1 MKEVRISG
9 QSLDDC
15 FEEVCYVK
23 ANAVQSMYIS
33 ILAETDAIKNCLGDS
48 YIQKAILDSKIKTV
62 NILCENIDT
71 SKDFTIGDE
80 VIIVDGS
87 IAAKK
92 RESEKVS
99 EISKRYEDSDM
110 NDYLKSRRD
119 PLKESDNS
127 VSLDPPK

>member
-71 SKDFTIGDE
+71 SKDFVIGDE
-80 VIIVDGS
+80 TIVIDGS

-99 EISKRYEDSDM
+99 EISRRYEDSDM
-110 NDYLKSRRD
+110 NEYLKSRRD
-119 PLKESDNS
+119 NETVLF
-127 VSLDPPK
+127 

>member
-1 MKEVRISG
+1 MKKVRISG

-33 ILAETDAIKNCLGDS
+33 LLAETDAIKNCLGDS

-119 PLKESDNS
+119 NETVLF
-127 VSLDPPK
+127 

>member
-99 EISKRYEDSDM
+99 EISKRYEDSDI

-119 PLKESDNS
+119 NETVLF
-127 VSLDPPK
+127 

>member
-1 MKEVRISG
+1 M
-9 QSLDDC
+9 
-15 FEEVCYVK
+15 
-23 ANAVQSMYIS
+23 
-33 ILAETDAIKNCLGDS
+33 
-48 YIQKAILDSKIKTV
+48 DSKIKTV

-71 SKDFTIGDE
+71 SKDFVIGDE
-80 VIIVDGS
+80 IIIIDGS

-119 PLKESDNS
+119 NETILF
-127 VSLDPPK
+127 

>member
-23 ANAVQSMYIS
+23 ADTVQSMYIS
-33 ILAETDAIKNCLGDS
+33 LLAETDAIKNCLGDS
-48 YIQKAILDSKIKTV
+48 HIQKAILDSKIKTV

-71 SKDFTIGDE
+71 SKDFVIGDE
-80 VIIVDGS
+80 IIIIDSSV
-87 IAAKK
+87 AAKK

-119 PLKESDNS
+119 NETVLF
-127 VSLDPPK
+127 

>member
-71 SKDFTIGDE
+71 SKDFVIGDE
-80 VIIVDGS
+80 TIVIDGS

-99 EISKRYEDSDM
+99 EISRRYEDSDM
-110 NDYLKSRRD
+110 NEYLKSRRD
-119 PLKESDNS
+119 NETVLS
-127 VSLDPPK
+127 

>member
-9 QSLDDC
+9 QSLDHC

-71 SKDFTIGDE
+71 SKDFVIGDE
-80 VIIVDGS
+80 TIVIDGS

-99 EISKRYEDSDM
+99 EISRRYEDSDM
-110 NDYLKSRRD
+110 NEYLKSRRD
-119 PLKESDNS
+119 NETVLF
-127 VSLDPPK
+127 

>member
-119 PLKESDNS
+119 NETVLF
-127 VSLDPPK
+127 

>member
-1 MKEVRISG
+1 MSVKEVRISG

-99 EISKRYEDSDM
+99 EISKRYEDSDI

-119 PLKESDNS
+119 NETVLF
-127 VSLDPPK
+127 